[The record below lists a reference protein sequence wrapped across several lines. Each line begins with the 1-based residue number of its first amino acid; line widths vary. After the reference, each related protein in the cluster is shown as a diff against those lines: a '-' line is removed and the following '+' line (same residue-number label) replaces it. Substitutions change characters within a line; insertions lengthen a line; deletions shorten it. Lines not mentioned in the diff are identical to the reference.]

1 MKIGVADTPIAI
13 IALVRLGPRNAASA
27 MARIRNGQASMA
39 SVMREISASAQPPA
53 YPANKPMGTPNASEI
68 DTDTT
73 PARSEAR
80 VPQTTRESTSRP
92 ISSVPNQCA
101 ALGALRI
108 ALQLVASGSYGA
120 TSGASNASK
129 TKNTTTPSA
138 TIAPR
143 RRARRLSARQPGECT
158 GNGNAVTTLV
168 TRGCPA
174 AAD

>member
-39 SVMREISASAQPPA
+39 SVMREISASTHPPA
-53 YPANKPMGTPNASEI
+53 YPASKPIGMPSTSEI
-68 DTDTT
+68 DTDIT

-80 VPQTTRESTSRP
+80 VPQITRESTSRP

-120 TSGASNASK
+120 TAGASKARS

-138 TIAPR
+138 ATAPR
-143 RRARRLSARQPGECT
+143 RRARDLSARQPGEAAED
-158 GNGNAVTTLV
+158 GDAVMAVV
-168 TRGCPA
+168 TRGCPV